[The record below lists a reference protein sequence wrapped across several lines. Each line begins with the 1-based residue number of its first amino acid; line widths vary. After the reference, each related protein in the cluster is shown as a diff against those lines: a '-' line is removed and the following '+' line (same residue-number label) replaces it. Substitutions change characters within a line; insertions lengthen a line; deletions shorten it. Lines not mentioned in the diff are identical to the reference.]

1 MLVKMQRNWITQH
14 SVEQNVLWQSHSRRQ
29 FGGFL
34 KMKYATQQLCTARH
48 LSKRK
53 KTYVYTKT
61 STQMF
66 TAVLFVTE
74 KSGNNTGVLQGGND

>member
-1 MLVKMQRNWITQH
+1 MLPSNCALLGIYPR
-14 SVEQNVLWQSHSRRQ
+14 E
-29 FGGFL
+29 
-34 KMKYATQQLCTARH
+34 
-48 LSKRK
+48 K
-53 KTYVYTKT
+53 KHVYTKT

>member
-1 MLVKMQRNWITQH
+1 
-14 SVEQNVLWQSHSRRQ
+14 
-29 FGGFL
+29 
-34 KMKYATQQLCTARH
+34 MKYATQQLCTARH